1 METLK
6 RESVSN
12 AERMDGPRLPP
23 APMRITFLMEE
34 DISEVS
40 VDITRAWGARIESER
55 ILLLTVRGLV
65 VMIFKLGTV
74 E

>member
-1 METLK
+1 
-6 RESVSN
+6 
-12 AERMDGPRLPP
+12 
-23 APMRITFLMEE
+23 MEE